1 MTVSHLSVKQLGL
14 KSNTVYFDSH
24 KTLSGWRWD
33 GEGWYEKTLFAT
45 DTIHMCSSFIFNIHK
60 MISFSILRIKIS
72 TVKYGIRVDGT
83 VGSGYQFRVDKWSNE
98 L

>member
-1 MTVSHLSVKQLGL
+1 MTVIKRCLGGGGMGKVGTKKHYSQLIL
-14 KSNTVYFDSH
+14 
-24 KTLSGWRWD
+24 
-33 GEGWYEKTLFAT
+33 
-45 DTIHMCSSFIFNIHK
+45 HMCSSFIFNIHK

>member
-1 MTVSHLSVKQLGL
+1 MGKVGTKKHYSQVIL
-14 KSNTVYFDSH
+14 
-24 KTLSGWRWD
+24 
-33 GEGWYEKTLFAT
+33 
-45 DTIHMCSSFIFNIHK
+45 HMCSSFIFNIPVHK

>member
-1 MTVSHLSVKQLGL
+1 MGKVGTKKHYSQLIL
-14 KSNTVYFDSH
+14 
-24 KTLSGWRWD
+24 
-33 GEGWYEKTLFAT
+33 
-45 DTIHMCSSFIFNIHK
+45 HMCSSFIFNIPVHK

>member
-1 MTVSHLSVKQLGL
+1 MGKVGTKKHYSQLIL
-14 KSNTVYFDSH
+14 P
-24 KTLSGWRWD
+24 
-33 GEGWYEKTLFAT
+33 
-45 DTIHMCSSFIFNIHK
+45 MCSSFIFNIHK
-60 MISFSILRIKIS
+60 MILFSILRIKIS

>member
-1 MTVSHLSVKQLGL
+1 MGKVGTKKHYSQLIL
-14 KSNTVYFDSH
+14 
-24 KTLSGWRWD
+24 L
-33 GEGWYEKTLFAT
+33 
-45 DTIHMCSSFIFNIHK
+45 MCSSFIFNIHK